1 MFARHIA
8 ANALTLIGVLSFAG
22 VAVVA
27 WGKKQYEA
35 PGPLAQAICLR
46 VEGGSDM
53 KDVADSLEAQS
64 AVSSRSIFAAG
75 AQYSGRA
82 HLLKAGSFLVPAG
95 ASMQEI
101 NEVVTGSGRSTCGTE
116 INYRIGILRA
126 KVEVNE
132 LDPETSRYVEL
143 VSFNPAEDE
152 VPAAYTEVRED
163 PSVRYRI
170 TMAQG
175 ITSWQIVEA
184 LKNADFLSGEI
195 AEVPAEGTLAPLGE
209 DVRVGMD
216 RNELIAQMVADQERV
231 LAETWE
237 ARAEGLPYANAQEAL
252 IMASII
258 EKETG
263 VGSERP
269 MVASVFVNRL
279 NQGIRLQTDPTVI
292 YGITQG
298 QGSLGRGIRQSEL
311 RRETPW
317 NTYVIDGLPPTPIAN
332 PGKAAIEAALNP
344 DETDF
349 IFFVADGTGGHAF
362 ARTLQEHNANV
373 AKWREIEAQ
382 RAEEAAAAGN

>member
-53 KDVADSLEAQS
+53 KDVADTLEAQS

-170 TMAQG
+170 TMAEG

-231 LAETWE
+231 LADAWA

-298 QGSLGRGIRQSEL
+298 KGSLGRGIRQSEL

>member
-231 LAETWE
+231 LAEAWE